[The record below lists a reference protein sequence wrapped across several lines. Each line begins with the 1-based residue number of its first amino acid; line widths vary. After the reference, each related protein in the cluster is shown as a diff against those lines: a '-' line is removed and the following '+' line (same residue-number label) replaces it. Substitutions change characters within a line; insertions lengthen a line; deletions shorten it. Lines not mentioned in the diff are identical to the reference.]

1 MISEAEAILNQ
12 LKDFKSKIEGSHFT
26 FQPIVLDKQL
36 VTTLKHS
43 VVAFTP
49 KTITEQAKHR
59 IVDQL
64 LGLLEGQVRKVL
76 YACLLTCPWFAAV
89 QDEVSGKAKNNIL
102 FVVYV
107 ARDEQFFSLATQ
119 HEKELCE
126 VCEEV
131 SLASGA
137 TTSNNP
143 VQDLRLLA
151 QDFKIFRSLFEI
163 SVELWA
169 P

>member
-1 MISEAEAILNQ
+1 MISEAETLLNQ
-12 LKDFKSKIEGSHFT
+12 LKNFKSKIEGSYFT
-26 FQPIVLDKQL
+26 FQPIVLDKQQ
-36 VTTLKHS
+36 VTALKHS

-49 KTITEQAKHR
+49 KTITEQVKYR

-131 SLASGA
+131 GLFKV
-137 TTSNNP
+137 TT
-143 VQDLRLLA
+143 
-151 QDFKIFRSLFEI
+151 KG
-163 SVELWA
+163 
-169 P
+169 

>member
-1 MISEAEAILNQ
+1 MISEAETILNR
-12 LKDFKSKIEGSHFT
+12 LKDFKSKIEGSYFT
-26 FQPIVLDKQL
+26 FQPIILDKQQ
-36 VTTLKHS
+36 VTALKHS

-49 KTITEQAKHR
+49 KTITEQAKYR

-76 YACLLTCPWFAAV
+76 YACLLTCPWFAAI

-107 ARDEQFFSLATQ
+107 ACDEQFLSLATQ

-131 SLASGA
+131 SL
-137 TTSNNP
+137 T
-143 VQDLRLLA
+143 
-151 QDFKIFRSLFEI
+151 
-163 SVELWA
+163 
-169 P
+169 

>member
-1 MISEAEAILNQ
+1 MLSARSEHLFHLSTACVAFCIALSEAESILNQ
-12 LKDFKSKIEGSHFT
+12 LKQFKSKVEGSYFT
-26 FQPIVLDKQL
+26 FQPIILDKQL

-43 VVAFTP
+43 IVAFTP
-49 KTITEQAKHR
+49 KTLTEQAKHR

-64 LGLLEGQVRKVL
+64 STLLEGQVRKVL
-76 YACLLTCPWFAAV
+76 YACLLTCSWFAAA

-107 ARDEQFFSLATQ
+107 ARDEHFFSLATQ

-131 SLASGA
+131 SLHEYIF
-137 TTSNNP
+137 
-143 VQDLRLLA
+143 VILLA
-151 QDFKIFRSLFEI
+151 TF
-163 SVELWA
+163 
-169 P
+169 